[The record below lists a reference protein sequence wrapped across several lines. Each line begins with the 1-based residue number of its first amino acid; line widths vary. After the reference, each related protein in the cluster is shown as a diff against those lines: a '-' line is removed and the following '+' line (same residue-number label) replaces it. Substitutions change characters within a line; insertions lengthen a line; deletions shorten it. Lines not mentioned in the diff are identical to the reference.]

1 MVPQIRVLL
10 ALLLPGPGCQE
21 HSPAEPKRLFS
32 GHAARVPASD
42 VTGRGFL
49 CAEQHPHP
57 YAALARDALAFHH
70 QHQQSVEGTN
80 PALLGPEKLDTVS
93 GDGLI
98 CCLDLAEIHV
108 QNILFFLNFW
118 VVFCLGF
125 LNCWGL
131 FCLCFVFFFGVES
144 WTFFCWFGGFGFCL
158 RFCVVFFFP
167 CKNPSAS
174 TKT

>member
-21 HSPAEPKRLFS
+21 RSLAEPKRLFS
-32 GHAARVPASD
+32 GHATRVPASD

-49 CAEQHPHP
+49 WAQSSIPIPMLPSQGMLLLSTTSINRAWKGRTRRCW
-57 YAALARDALAFHH
+57 AL
-70 QHQQSVEGTN
+70 
-80 PALLGPEKLDTVS
+80 EKLDTVS

-144 WTFFCWFGGFGFCL
+144 WAFFCWFGGFGFCL
-158 RFCVVFFFP
+158 RFRVVFF
-167 CKNPSAS
+167 SV
-174 TKT
+174 